1 MKKYLIAAIFV
12 FGIIFPLSAKI
23 SFGSFDLNQN
33 DEILFSLGQNMPG
46 TNSYSS
52 LFYSKLVNGTGKNS
66 PELLTCYPEQ
76 MELLEEGTVLQ
87 IRNRYGTGR
96 YNTKTDSFDWF
107 EKNEGIP
114 VNSLPVSPY
123 SIS

>member
-12 FGIIFPLSAKI
+12 FGIILPLSAKI

-96 YNTKTDSFDWF
+96 YNTKTDSCI
-107 EKNEGIP
+107 EVK
-114 VNSLPVSPY
+114 
-123 SIS
+123 